1 MIAFAQGALL
11 ALVPMLLVVVLLGRR
26 REGAARAD
34 AAQGRAR
41 R

>member
-11 ALVPMLLVVVLLGRR
+11 ALVPMLLVVVILGRR
-26 REGAARAD
+26 RGAGEPED

>member
-11 ALVPMLLVVVLLGRR
+11 ALVPMLLVVVLVGRR
-26 REGAARAD
+26 RGGAAQAD